1 MSGAIRKFPAVL
13 LVLGGLCGCTY
24 WTTDFER
31 IVDQTGRDFKIDPDK
46 NYKRVALSEIV
57 AHPSSFKLVDVRFQA
72 IMNRRDEQV
81 FTAFYTTFRQEDYIS
96 FSLWPVEAQLWEQSD
111 RLKSLPTF
119 YIRKDNPHIQE
130 MLDTRRYALV
140 DVRARVMG
148 DYDQIPWFDV
158 FYVDEIMSV
167 AYTEQSLIDYREGM
181 EAYSKNMPAPAVEKL
196 EAAVK
201 APLAPKAS
209 IQAHLAL
216 AKIYEGRGDIER
228 ASVQYDAVL
237 MLDENNE
244 IAWEGW
250 ERTQKALEAKHAA
263 EGPAQPATRKKVWP

>member
-72 IMNRRDEQV
+72 IMNRRDEQA

-130 MLDTRRYALV
+130 MLDTRRYALDV
-140 DVRARVMG
+140 GIVLSNVERGKGQSPHPGNARHTPVRA
-148 DYDQIPWFDV
+148 
-158 FYVDEIMSV
+158 
-167 AYTEQSLIDYREGM
+167 
-181 EAYSKNMPAPAVEKL
+181 
-196 EAAVK
+196 
-201 APLAPKAS
+201 
-209 IQAHLAL
+209 
-216 AKIYEGRGDIER
+216 GRR
-228 ASVQYDAVL
+228 P
-237 MLDENNE
+237 
-244 IAWEGW
+244 
-250 ERTQKALEAKHAA
+250 
-263 EGPAQPATRKKVWP
+263 GPRDGRLRSDPVV